1 MKQQNKTK
9 RVDLWLNQAD
19 LALLDELTVKYTTSK
34 QRMIESA
41 LSYISALKT
50 PIKPQ
55 PSYVRHGRVILN
67 LDGLASIQLEELA
80 QCSNIS
86 YQGVLRGALQA
97 FEIAL

>member
-19 LALLDELTVKYTTSK
+19 LALLDELTVKYNT
-34 QRMIESA
+34 MIESA